1 MHLPS
6 ILAEH
11 RLLPDSLI
19 RYGIRKQLATHS
31 QWLEKNPR
39 TTDSWIEEL
48 NSRVIAESSE
58 QSKEQHY
65 EVPTDYFNLALGPHL
80 KYSCCI
86 WDENTDSLEK
96 AEEADTY
103 RKSGKPLGPLHGMP
117 VAIKD
122 IIGTYDMPTE
132 CGTVFRKKMS
142 NSQDSE
148 IVNLLKNSGAIIMG
162 KTVTCELAYIHPSKT
177 KNPHDYSRTPGG
189 SSSGSAAA
197 VAAHMAP
204 LSVGS
209 QTGGSVIRP
218 ASYCGV
224 VGYKPSYGLI
234 SRNGV
239 LKVSDKLDTMGVFG
253 KSVKD
258 VALLAKSLIRK
269 DLHDPSTIYFA
280 ADNMIQECEKGPVF
294 DPKFIF
300 YKTKNWKNIN
310 KKSQQAFEF
319 LIKNFKKNIEVF
331 DTPSYFDDIPKYHQI
346 IHEVDMANNFQ
357 VYYKKD
363 KTKLSK
369 EMREAIARGLKYSA
383 KEYGDASDFMKQS
396 YESYK
401 EVFEDYHGI
410 ITPSSSG
417 VADKGLKST
426 GSADFQKIWT
436 YLGLPTIS
444 LPLLTGENDLP
455 LGVQLVGDK
464 LDDLRF
470 LGTANWLEKNCR
482 DEG

>member
-1 MHLPS
+1 MIDVSTLTANELVSKLRSGEISSVELCNKYLDRIKKYEKDIQAWAHLDKK
-6 ILAEH
+6 IL
-11 RLLPDSLI
+11 
-19 RYGIRKQLATHS
+19 
-31 QWLEKNPR
+31 
-39 TTDSWIEEL
+39 
-48 NSRVIAESSE
+48 
-58 QSKEQHY
+58 
-65 EVPTDYFNLALGPHL
+65 
-80 KYSCCI
+80 
-86 WDENTDSLEK
+86 LEK
-96 AEEADTY
+96 AEEADDY
-103 RKSGKPLGPLHGMP
+103 RKSGKPLGPLHGLP
-117 VAIKD
+117 VAVKD

-142 NSQDSE
+142 SAQDSE
-148 IVNLLKNSGAIIMG
+148 IVNLLKNAGAIIMG
-162 KTVTCELAYIHPSKT
+162 KTATAELAYIHPCKT

-189 SSSGSAAA
+189 SSSGSAAV
-197 VAAHMAP
+197 VASHMAH
-204 LSVGS
+204 LSIGS
-209 QTGGSVIRP
+209 QTGGSIIRP

-253 KSVKD
+253 KTVKD
-258 VALLAKSLIRK
+258 VALLAKTLIKK
-269 DLHDPSTIYFA
+269 DLYDASTVHFS
-280 ADNMIQECEKGPVF
+280 ADSMLEACEEGPVF
-294 DPKFIF
+294 EPKFIF
-300 YKTKNWKNIN
+300 YKTSKWKSIN

-319 LIKNFKKNIEVF
+319 LIKNLKKNIEVF
-331 DTPSYFDDIPKYHQI
+331 DTPSYFEDIPKYHQI
-346 IHEVDMANNFQ
+346 IHEVDMANNMQ
-357 VYYKKD
+357 VYFKKD

-369 EMREAIARGLKYSA
+369 ELREAIVRGLKYSG
-383 KEYGDASDFMKQS
+383 KEYADAIDFMKQS

-436 YLGLPTIS
+436 YLGLPAIS

-470 LGTANWLEKNCR
+470 LGAANWLEKNCK
-482 DEG
+482 DER